1 MLIFWVYHNVP
12 FSIPRTLCNFQ
23 GHDGGG
29 LMVLVYQN
37 KPECSFSQASVKT
50 ETFYSS
56 LWKKRERRKRWGER
70 ERDKEGKE
78 RRRKERRGGR
88 EGERR
93 ERERGG
99 ERETRRRGKGGWRE
113 GRKMCPSGELTCP
126 LNCSMAEMPLLID
139 QSSFNRFSCVRNIQ
153 GLCQLRFLLPIWWRE
168 QLIITNTH
176 QTWMNYHPH
185 NLQACWGHSI
195 LQTVPFL

>member
-23 GHDGGG
+23 GRDGGG
-29 LMVLVYQN
+29 LMLLVYQN

-50 ETFYSS
+50 ETLLIFM
-56 LWKKRERRKRWGER
+56 KKERKKKEVGGKRERE
-70 ERDKEGKE
+70 
-78 RRRKERRGGR
+78 RRKERRRGEERR
-88 EGERR
+88 EEEGKERGERR
-93 ERERGG
+93 GGGRKRRGG
-99 ERETRRRGKGGWRE
+99 GGGEGE

-126 LNCSMAEMPLLID
+126 LNCSMVEMPLLID
-139 QSSFNRFSCVRNIQ
+139 QSSFNRFSCVRNIR

-176 QTWMNYHPH
+176 QTWMNYHHH
-185 NLQACWGHSI
+185 NLQACWGRSI